1 VTIRQALCL
10 HRDCPEFRRDPG
22 GPLPYPTSTVGKPS
36 TMVPPCA
43 VMSPMRACGIFMV
56 NTVNDPSTTPNPPLP
71 VTLDLC
77 VEDGVDRSVGQILTH
92 LLGLLVHREVIGA
105 HLDPSSYF
113 LKASLSSRHMA
124 SSPVSGLSGCNTRVI
139 ARYTDLARSHP
150 TVANS
155 VLAQYAVAVRLF

>member
-1 VTIRQALCL
+1 MHVLCGLVQFQHGLHLSLERRLGVL
-10 HRDCPEFRRDPG
+10 HRTEF
-22 GPLPYPTSTVGKPS
+22 GPDGFLLSS
-36 TMVPPCA
+36 QLA
-43 VMSPMRACGIFMV
+43 
-56 NTVNDPSTTPNPPLP
+56 VNDPSTTPNPPLP